1 MIHVD
6 VRRRT
11 ARFAMTAGLAT
22 TAAVLGVT
30 GTALAG
36 TPGALPTGTVR
47 AAGAAESIS
56 GSYIVV
62 LEDDATAASRS
73 LTRRYGGHVVNDY
86 SATLHGFQADM
97 TALEARRLAANPAVD
112 YVEQDAVV
120 HLLDT
125 QTTPVWGLDRIDQ
138 RLLPLSGTYTSGSA
152 AGVTAYVL
160 DTGIRIGHREFGGR
174 ARYGRDVIGND
185 AVSQDCHGHGTHVA
199 GTIGG
204 RTYGVAK
211 DVNLVAVRVLD
222 CKGNGSYAAIIA
234 GIDWVTRNAVKP
246 AVANL
251 SVGGPASS
259 ALNAAIARSIRSG
272 VSYTVAAGNNNTN
285 ACKTSPASAPNALTV
300 GATDRRDTRASFS
313 NYGKCLDL
321 FAPGVA
327 ITSAGI
333 SSRTAKAI
341 MSGTSMASPHVAG
354 AVALLLGVHPAWS
367 PARVATSIL
376 GQATANKVSR
386 RGTGS
391 VNKLLDTAY
400 LEPDKATVAVS

>member
-22 TAAVLGVT
+22 AAAVLGVT

-62 LEDDATAASRS
+62 LEDGATAASRS

-97 TALEARRLAANPAVD
+97 TAIEARRLAANPAVD

-138 RLLPLSGTYTSGSA
+138 RSLPLSGTYTYGSA

-160 DTGIRIGHREFGGR
+160 DTGIRISHREFGGR

-185 AVSQDCHGHGTHVA
+185 TIAQDCHGHGTHVA

-222 CKGNGSYAAIIA
+222 CKGNGSYTAIIA
-234 GIDWVTRNAVKP
+234 GVEWVTRNAVKP

-259 ALNAAIARSIRSG
+259 ALNAAITRSIRSG

-285 ACKTSPASAPNALTV
+285 ACKTSPASTPNALTV
-300 GATDRRDTRASFS
+300 GATDRRDARASFS

-341 MSGTSMASPHVAG
+341 MSGTSMASPYVAG

-376 GQATANKVSR
+376 GEAAANKVSR

-400 LEPDKATVAVS
+400 LKPDKVTVPVP